1 MAPLQMTAYFFIYLE
16 GADVYFSSVVFFN
29 VYQVYFLFIGC
40 IYLHIYGIF
49 LWYVYE
55 HFIVFFFEVGKK
67 HLRIHKSISIFH
79 LTHMRN
85 RVRDHPAMIP
95 RITRYSPNSDAKNS
109 EFIVR
114 CVSSRRPERE
124 CSFTR

>member
-1 MAPLQMTAYFFIYLE
+1 MFMSVVLFFSMCIRCIPHLLFVYIYVFTTYSFGTFMNTVLYTYFFI
-16 GADVYFSSVVFFN
+16 
-29 VYQVYFLFIGC
+29 
-40 IYLHIYGIF
+40 
-49 LWYVYE
+49 
-55 HFIVFFFEVGKK
+55 EVGKK
-67 HLRIHKSISIFH
+67 HLRIYKSISTFH

-95 RITRYSPNSDAKNS
+95 RITRHSTNSDAKNS

-124 CSFTR
+124 CLFTR